1 MEGSVTA
8 LDGPRRIGE
17 KVAALLPSCITNG
30 AGAGDCRLA
39 RLYRERAIASGKR
52 VGFPQVSQAEQV
64 SFSGATEQAAALK
77 AVPPPSIDNA
87 DGAAGRPL
95 RIAFIVSFW
104 SRGGAPS
111 VAAQVGAALRDRG
124 HTVEVWYLYRRS
136 DQPLPHGSCSIL
148 LDRDLSGTLGYLAL
162 PWLVLRRLVGFR
174 ADAVISFSP
183 LAHVVGQVMA
193 AVAGVRQRIASHR
206 VVCNQYARGLR
217 ACDRLL
223 GSVGGYTSIVAVSE
237 AVRASVSAYPASYRR
252 RVRVIHNGVDR
263 VPSIMARADARAAFG
278 LPGDAPVVLAVGRIA
293 AQKNY
298 PLLISAVARLEGVH
312 LVIAGDGP
320 LRGEIERLAAS
331 LGLDARLHLPG
342 HLPHGALSDLFR
354 ACDVFA
360 LASIFEGQSNALL
373 EAMAEGMPIVAS
385 DIPEQVETL
394 RDGAGRDAG
403 LLVPAQDVD
412 AWVHAIGRLVDDPGL
427 RASLAHAASARA
439 RHFSVDRM
447 VDGFER
453 VARGC

>member
-1 MEGSVTA
+1 MRALEIAGSRGYTVSGQSHRENV
-8 LDGPRRIGE
+8 LDFRKSARRGRSRS
-17 KVAALLPSCITNG
+17 AA
-30 AGAGDCRLA
+30 
-39 RLYRERAIASGKR
+39 
-52 VGFPQVSQAEQV
+52 
-64 SFSGATEQAAALK
+64 
-77 AVPPPSIDNA
+77 
-87 DGAAGRPL
+87 RPL

-104 SRGGAPS
+104 SRGGAPN
-111 VAAQVGAALRDRG
+111 VAARLGEALQERG

-193 AVAGVRQRIASHR
+193 AAAGVRQRIASHR
-206 VVCNQYARGLR
+206 VVCNQYSPSLR

-223 GSVGGYTSIVAVSE
+223 GSIGGYTSIAAVSE
-237 AVRASVSAYPASYRR
+237 AVRASVSAYPEAYRR

-263 VPSIMARADARAAFG
+263 VPSTLARADARAAFG
-278 LPGDAPVVLAVGRIA
+278 LPDDAPVVLAVGRIA

-298 PLLISAVARLEGVH
+298 SLLINAVARLEGVH

-320 LRGEIERLAAS
+320 LRGEMERLAGS
-331 LGLDARLHLPG
+331 LGAGGRLHLPG
-342 HLPHGALSDLFR
+342 HLHRGALSDLFR

-360 LASIFEGQSNALL
+360 IASIFEGQSNALL

-394 RDGAGRDAG
+394 RDDAGLDAG
-403 LLVPAQDVD
+403 LLVPARDLD
-412 AWVHAIGRLVDDPGL
+412 AWTRAIGRLVEDPDL
-427 RASLAHAASARA
+427 RASLAHAASIRA
-439 RHFSVDRM
+439 RHFTIDHM
-447 VDGFER
+447 VEGFER
-453 VARGC
+453 AARGC